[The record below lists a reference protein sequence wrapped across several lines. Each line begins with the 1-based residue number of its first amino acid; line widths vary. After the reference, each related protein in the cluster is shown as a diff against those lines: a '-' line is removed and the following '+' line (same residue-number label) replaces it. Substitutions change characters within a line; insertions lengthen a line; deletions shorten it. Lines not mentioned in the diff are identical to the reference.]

1 MKKIAVIGAGLVGA
15 TSVYSMMLK
24 EIADEI
30 VLIDID
36 DKRSN
41 AEVWDI
47 RHGFPEISK
56 TIVKKGTYADCTDSD
71 VIVITAGVARKVGES
86 RNDLLLKN
94 SKIMEGICSEI
105 KNTGTNAVVIVVSNP
120 VDVLANHAAKFLQL
134 PKGRVFGTGCT
145 LDTSRMV
152 ALLADKLN
160 KPTSSINAPV
170 VGEHGDEQIV
180 LWNEVTVDGKP
191 VNFSDDEKQKLAE
204 DVTRAGMTI
213 IEGKGKTYYGIATT
227 VCALAT
233 AVLLDRPAKYAV
245 SVPNENEEKALS
257 MQCTIAK
264 DGIIETFPY
273 K

>member
-24 EIADEI
+24 ELADEI
-30 VLIDID
+30 ALIDID

-47 RHGFPEISK
+47 RHGFPEVSK
-56 TIVKKGTYADCTDSD
+56 TVVRKGTYADCKDSD

-105 KNTGTNAVVIVVSNP
+105 KAVGTSAIVIVVSNP
-120 VDVLANHAAKFLQL
+120 VDVMANHAAKFLNL

-152 ALLADKLN
+152 ALLADRLN
-160 KPTSSINAPV
+160 VPTSSVNAPV

-180 LWNEVTVDGKP
+180 LWDEVTINGKP
-191 VNFSDDEKQKLAE
+191 VDFSNEQKQELAE
-204 DVTRAGMTI
+204 AVKRAGMTI

-233 AVLLDRPAKYAV
+233 AVLLDKPMKYAV

-257 MQCTIAK
+257 MLCTIAK
-264 DGIIETFPY
+264 QGIVETFPY